1 MRHGWLKLEFQDDSD
16 GTGKLIATVEAG
28 GFAGRGGAWFGISQI
43 EEFADSI
50 AAFPLPWKKKCSLAG
65 GFWKEGQ
72 HQLDQEHL
80 GIDVYPI
87 DQRGHIGV
95 QVRIAS
101 ELWKGSR
108 PESQMM
114 AKVEVIT
121 SYQLLNDFSTQLK
134 KLVRGS
140 LEQVLLEGDTLD

>member
-1 MRHGWLKLEFQDDSD
+1 MRHGWLKLEFRDDSD

-43 EEFADSI
+43 EEFADLI
-50 AAFPLPWKKKCSLAG
+50 TVFPLPSSQKCSLAG
-65 GFWKEGQ
+65 GFWKERE
-72 HQLDQEHL
+72 HKLDQEHL
-80 GIDVYPI
+80 GIDIYPI
-87 DQRGHIGV
+87 GRRGHIGV

-108 PESQMM
+108 PEAQMM

-121 SYQLLNDFSTQLK
+121 FYQPLLDFSSQLK

-140 LEQVLLEGDTLD
+140 AKQALLEGETLD